1 MPELSDSDSESDD
14 ERPDQQQPVAPVD
27 PLATEDEDL
36 EFTSGKKRKM
46 PNVKRE
52 FIIQKT
58 WSKDEHETDD
68 VHAAIRVELG
78 AINAQAGMSKLK
90 TLQHQDRNNMYGDWI
105 FARHWM
111 STGGAVSNKV
121 FLCPLA
127 RLAACTC
134 QAKIVETPRD
144 ISLFVANMHS
154 AADHENKDRSKF
166 LKAEQR
172 KFISDAVKIAPL
184 QTASELIRNVQTSPT
199 KAIDPKL
206 KNSVRRLIMIERKKL
221 HSVTLEGI
229 EVTDQ
234 IGPLLQFTDRIWLG
248 AARKAH
254 VQGVQENKPACIPLH
269 KVFCIGR
276 ALIPKRCTPC
286 LLLLHRGTC

>member
-1 MPELSDSDSESDD
+1 MSSWHEQIEN
-14 ERPDQQQPVAPVD
+14 
-27 PLATEDEDL
+27 LATPGQEQYVRRLD
-36 EFTSGKKRKM
+36 FRKAL
-46 PNVKRE
+46 
-52 FIIQKT
+52 
-58 WSKDEHETDD
+58 D
-68 VHAAIRVELG
+68 VHRRSCEQQG
-78 AINAQAGMSKLK
+78 
-90 TLQHQDRNNMYGDWI
+90 
-105 FARHWM
+105 
-111 STGGAVSNKV
+111 VSV
-121 FLCPLA
+121 SPRPPC
-127 RLAACTC
+127 R
-134 QAKIVETPRD
+134 VETPRD

-172 KFISDAVKIAPL
+172 KFIADAVKIAPL

-206 KNSVRRLIMIERKKL
+206 KNSVRRLIMTERKKL

-234 IGPLLQFTDRIWLG
+234 IGPLLQFTDRIWFP

-254 VQGVQENKPACIPLH
+254 VAGVQQNQPTCIPLH

-276 ALIPKRCTPC
+276 AFNSEEMYTMLAFATPWN
-286 LLLLHRGTC
+286 LLNYFRAVGSVIA